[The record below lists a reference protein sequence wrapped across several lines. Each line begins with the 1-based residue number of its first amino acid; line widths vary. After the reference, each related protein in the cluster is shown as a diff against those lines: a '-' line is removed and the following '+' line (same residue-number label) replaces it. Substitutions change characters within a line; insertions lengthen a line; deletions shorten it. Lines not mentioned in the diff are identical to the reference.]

1 MAEDI
6 STAPK
11 AKSKPA
17 LVPVFEMPKFEIPKF
32 EMPKMEIPAAFRE
45 MAEKSVVQAKEHY
58 EKMKSAAEEAT
69 DMLEGTYATASKG
82 CSAYGLKLIENAR
95 ANTDA
100 TFDLMTELA
109 TSKSIAEM
117 VELTSS
123 YMRKQF
129 DALTAQAKDLTE
141 HVQKVATETAEPMKE
156 GFTAAIKKAA

>member
-69 DMLEGTYATASKG
+69 DMLEGSYATASKG

-117 VELTSS
+117 VELTSG

-141 HVQKVATETAEPMKE
+141 HAQKVATETAEPMKE